1 MVAPSRGKIL
11 SVLKGYRNKPFP
23 DKTYLKHVVEEV
35 ELDDGL
41 ALDDVVHHGGV
52 DVGHGVDAH
61 RDDQPLQQVDHLRRV
76 QQVRTRPGKQHAP
89 AKLIVTDV

>member
-1 MVAPSRGKIL
+1 M
-11 SVLKGYRNKPFP
+11 YRKTVETHHFP
-23 DKTYLKHVVEEV
+23 DETYLKHVVEEV

-61 RDDQPLQQVDHLRRV
+61 RDDQPLQQVDHLGRV
-76 QQVRTRPGKQHAP
+76 EQVRAGPAQHVP
-89 AKLIVTDV
+89 AKQRQHSYSGCLII

>member
-1 MVAPSRGKIL
+1 MVAPSREISQG
-11 SVLKGYRNKPFP
+11 V
-23 DKTYLKHVVEEV
+23 YLKIVDGPYLEHVVEEV

-76 QQVRTRPGKQHAP
+76 QQVRTRAGKQHAP
-89 AKLIVTDV
+89 AK

>member
-1 MVAPSRGKIL
+1 MVSQKT
-11 SVLKGYRNKPFP
+11 VETHHFP
-23 DKTYLKHVVEEV
+23 NETYLEHVVEEV

-76 QQVRTRPGKQHAP
+76 QQVRTRAGKQHAP
-89 AKLIVTDV
+89 EN